1 MISIDVRDESRRW
14 LEEARWDLDTARDL
28 HEKAR
33 YNAACFYAQQAAEK
47 AVKALIYSLNEAPLG
62 HSVRILLERY
72 IEKSGDEVAERLL
85 SDAREL
91 DRHYIPS
98 RYPNAHPAGTAHE
111 AYDLKASMKAIEC
124 AERIVEFAS
133 RRLSGLER

>member
-1 MISIDVRDESRRW
+1 M
-14 LEEARWDLDTARDL
+14 
-28 HEKAR
+28 
-33 YNAACFYAQQAAEK
+33 
-47 AVKALIYSLNEAPLG
+47 KALIYSLNEAPWG

-72 IEKSGDEVAERLL
+72 IEKSGDQVAERLL

-111 AYDLKASMKAIEC
+111 AYDLETSMKATEC

-133 RRLSGLER
+133 RRLSGRER

>member
-1 MISIDVRDESRRW
+1 MTSIDVRDESRRW

-47 AVKALIYSLNEAPLG
+47 AVKALIYSLNEAPWG

-72 IEKSGDEVAERLL
+72 IEKSRDEAAKGLL
-85 SDAREL
+85 GDAREL

-111 AYDLKASMKAIEC
+111 AYDLDTSMRAMEC

-133 RRLSGLER
+133 KRLSGRER